1 MIHSLIQL
9 LFPNNGQSSYV
20 NDICLWISDLVEA
33 SWMASGND
41 PEAAGYGATAITSLD
56 LGFALIPWDNI
67 LACVVLCVFI
77 CCLFRFMRAV
87 FIKSI

>member
-20 NDICLWISDLVEA
+20 NDICNWISDLIES
-33 SWMASGND
+33 SWLVTD
-41 PEAAGYGATAITSLD
+41 PSTGEPVPSAITSLD
-56 LGFALIPWDNI
+56 LGFALVPWDNI

-77 CCLFRFMRAV
+77 VSLFRFMRSL
-87 FIKSI
+87 FCKQF